1 MPTLGSA
8 GFAYD
13 ASVRGGTA
21 FDTTTTDPSGSLEVP
36 ILAYEHFRSRRHPTQ
51 PGACA
56 PLDGGSASLGM
67 LTIATDTTLA
77 SLVLPLQLK

>member
-8 GFAYD
+8 GFAYY

-36 ILAYEHFRSRRHPTQ
+36 ILAYEHFEVADTRRSRARAHRSTEAVRRS
-51 PGACA
+51 AC
-56 PLDGGSASLGM
+56 
-67 LTIATDTTLA
+67 
-77 SLVLPLQLK
+77 